1 MLMVLRGGCGDK
13 GGKKGR
19 GGGVV
24 AVLGEKRAAV
34 IKRAPSKTLL
44 KSRCVGSSED

>member
-13 GGKKGR
+13 EGKREGGF
-19 GGGVV
+19 V
-24 AVLGEKRAAV
+24 AVSGEKRAAV
-34 IKRAPSKTLL
+34 IKLAPSKTLL